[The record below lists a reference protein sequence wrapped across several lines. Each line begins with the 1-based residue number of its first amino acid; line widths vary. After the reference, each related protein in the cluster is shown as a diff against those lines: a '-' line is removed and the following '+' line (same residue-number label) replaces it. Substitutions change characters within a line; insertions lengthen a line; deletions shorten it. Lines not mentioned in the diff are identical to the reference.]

1 MIDMNLYERI
11 RQMDD
16 EVLAM
21 AEDFSQAFD
30 AAGVCWGKGT
40 VYGFR
45 FPGSGFRKSL
55 ARRCLGAAG
64 NAVDPMRRASAGAGK
79 TKDRLAELLADE
91 S

>member
-40 VYGFR
+40 VYGLR
-45 FPGSGFRKSL
+45 VTGYGKGEGARGLPGFR
-55 ARRCLGAAG
+55 
-64 NAVDPMRRASAGAGK
+64 AS
-79 TKDRLAELLADE
+79 
-91 S
+91 

>member
-1 MIDMNLYERI
+1 
-11 RQMDD
+11 MDD

-45 FPGSGFRKSL
+45 FPGSGKSE
-55 ARRCLGAAG
+55 GAE
-64 NAVDPMRRASAGAGK
+64 R
-79 TKDRLAELLADE
+79 
-91 S
+91 